1 VCNLPIYIL
10 SKDFYTGPS
19 TFLPCLPPTV
29 YADYVIV
36 LVNGQQDINQLVS
49 VVNDFGIISAVKVNW
64 EKSEALAVGKWEE
77 KFLVG

>member
-1 VCNLPIYIL
+1 L

-49 VVNDFGIISAVKVNW
+49 VVNDFGIISRS
-64 EKSEALAVGKWEE
+64 SEAVAVGKWEE
-77 KFLVG
+77 RLPKLPGGMSWN